1 MYTNIKLGIMFY
13 FLLILVP
20 TFLSDNLESYHNSDY
35 NSICSNKDGGCF
47 FLVTNNFPISPKV
60 PTYLPTKAILGS
72 YNYIY
77 LTFYIPSNQIQKNFY
92 LEAYDTSTGETI
104 ITNGDCY
111 FINTTENINYEIRI
125 FKPLQINSY
134 VQFRFLNLLPNFKMG
149 VFFRFLLS
157 INLYFNDIALS
168 YDNSLNKIYIPEIVD
183 YKAKMDQKLIEQ
195 KERKEKAKKTI
206 INIMKKIFNTDID
219 ITLFD
224 DSNFIS
230 SISMYIPPCFE
241 VTTSYAVGL
250 ELSTEAF
257 FEPESTELSE
267 TTVLKGEIVD
277 HASGLS
283 LFKEKI
289 NIDNGI
295 TKLLS
300 LFNISME
307 NLALSFGE
315 ETDYY
320 TVTVSINIKLNIIV
334 FTLRFYFENTKT
346 IYYEIEIVIKFINKD
361 LSDLALNYILVKAE
375 EINKALDQIIIGEII
390 FFLVAI
396 ILVPLGSILGLG
408 FKALA
413 AIGIKAPALEFA
425 SAFMLMLPLLSNE
438 KQTNLNTTYL
448 N

>member
-1 MYTNIKLGIMFY
+1 MYANIKIDIILY
-13 FLLILVP
+13 FLLIVMP
-20 TFLSDNLESYHNSDY
+20 TFLSENLDTYYNSVY
-35 NSICSNKDGGCF
+35 NSICSDKEEGCY

-60 PTYLPTKAILGS
+60 PTYIPTKAILGP
-72 YNYIY
+72 YYYIY
-77 LTFYIPSNQIQKNFY
+77 LEFSILPNQIQKTFY
-92 LEAYDTSTGETI
+92 LEAYDTLSGETI
-104 ITNGDCY
+104 ISNGDCY
-111 FINTTENINYEIRI
+111 FINTTENIYYEIRI
-125 FKPLQINSY
+125 FKELKRDSY
-134 VQFRFLNLLPNFKMG
+134 VQFRFLGLLPNFKML
-149 VFFRFLLS
+149 VRFRFLLS
-157 INLYFNDIALS
+157 IHLYFNDIALT
-168 YDNSLNKIYIPEIVD
+168 YDNSLNEINIPELVD
-183 YKAKMDQKLIEQ
+183 YKVQIDQKLIEQ
-195 KERKEKAKKTI
+195 KERKEKAKETI

-241 VTTSYAVGL
+241 VTISYAVGL

-257 FEPESTELSE
+257 FEPESTILSE

-283 LFKEKI
+283 LFKEKV

-300 LFNISME
+300 LFNNSME

-320 TVTVSINIKLNIIV
+320 TITVSINSKSNIV

-361 LSDLALNYILVKAE
+361 LSNLALNYILVNAE
-375 EINKALDQIIIGEII
+375 EINKSLEQVIIGEII
-390 FFLVAI
+390 FFSVVAI
-396 ILVPLGSILGLG
+396 IIVPLGTVLGLG
-408 FKALA
+408 FTSLVAF
-413 AIGIKAPALEFA
+413 GIKGHALGAA
-425 SAFMLMLPLLSNE
+425 SAAMLMLPLLSNE
-438 KQTNLNTTYL
+438 KQTNLNSTYL

>member
-1 MYTNIKLGIMFY
+1 MLY

-20 TFLSDNLESYHNSDY
+20 TFLSDNFETYYNSVY
-35 NSICSNKDGGCF
+35 NSICLNKDGGCF
-47 FLVTNNFPISPKV
+47 FLVTNNFPISSKV
-60 PTYLPTKAILGS
+60 PTYIPNKAILGS
-72 YNYIY
+72 YKYIY
-77 LTFYIPSNQIQKNFY
+77 LTFYIPANQIQKTFY

-111 FINTTENINYEIRI
+111 FINTIENINYEIRI
-125 FKPLQINSY
+125 YKELQRDSY
-134 VQFRFLNLLPNFKMG
+134 VQFRFFGLLPGFKMM
-149 VFFRFLLS
+149 VCFRFSLS
-157 INLYFNDIALS
+157 VHLYFNDIALS
-168 YDNSLNKIYIPEIVD
+168 YDNSLNENNIPELVD
-183 YKAKMDQKLIEQ
+183 YKAKMDEKLIEQ
-195 KERKEKAKKTI
+195 KDRKEKAKATI

-241 VTTSYAVGL
+241 VTISYAVGL
-250 ELSTEAF
+250 ELSTQAF
-257 FEPESTELSE
+257 FAPESTKLSE

-300 LFNISME
+300 LFNVSTE

-320 TVTVSINIKLNIIV
+320 TVTVSINSKLNIV
-334 FTLRFYFENTKT
+334 FTLRFYYENTKT

-361 LSDLALNYILVKAE
+361 LSNLALNYILVNAE

-390 FFLVAI
+390 FCLVAI
-396 ILVPLGSILGLG
+396 IIVPLGSILGLG

-413 AIGIKAPALEFA
+413 AIGIKAHVLEAA
-425 SAFMLMLPLLSNE
+425 SAAMLMLPLLSNE
-438 KQTNLNTTYL
+438 KKTNLNTTYL

>member
-1 MYTNIKLGIMFY
+1 MYTNIKLGIMLY

-20 TFLSDNLESYHNSDY
+20 TFLSENLDTYYNSAY
-35 NSICSNKDGGCF
+35 NSICSDKDGGCL
-47 FLVTNNFPISPKV
+47 FLVTHNFPISPKV
-60 PTYLPTKAILGS
+60 PTFIPTKAILGS
-72 YNYIY
+72 YKYIY
-77 LTFYIPSNQIQKNFY
+77 LTFYIPSNPIQKNFY

-111 FINTTENINYEIRI
+111 FINTTENIDYEIRI
-125 FKPLQINSY
+125 FKELQRDSY
-134 VQFRFLNLLPNFKMG
+134 VQFRFFGLLPNFKMM
-149 VFFRFLLS
+149 VLFRFSLS
-157 INLYFNDIALS
+157 VHLYFNDIALS
-168 YDNSLNKIYIPEIVD
+168 YDNSLNENNIPELVD
-183 YKAKMDQKLIEQ
+183 YKEKMDEKLIEQ
-195 KERKEKAKKTI
+195 KDRKEKAKKTI
-206 INIMKKIFNTDID
+206 VNIMKKIFNTDID

-224 DSNFIS
+224 DSNFLS

-241 VTTSYAVGL
+241 VTISYAVGL
-250 ELSTEAF
+250 ELSTEPF

-283 LFKEKI
+283 LLNEKI

-300 LFNISME
+300 LFNISVE

-320 TVTVSINIKLNIIV
+320 TVTVSINSKLNIV
-334 FTLRFYFENTKT
+334 FTLRFYYENTKT

-361 LSDLALNYILVKAE
+361 LLDLALNYIVVNAE

-413 AIGIKAPALEFA
+413 AIGIKAHVLEAA
-425 SAFMLMLPLLSNE
+425 SAAMLMLPLLSNE

-448 N
+448 D